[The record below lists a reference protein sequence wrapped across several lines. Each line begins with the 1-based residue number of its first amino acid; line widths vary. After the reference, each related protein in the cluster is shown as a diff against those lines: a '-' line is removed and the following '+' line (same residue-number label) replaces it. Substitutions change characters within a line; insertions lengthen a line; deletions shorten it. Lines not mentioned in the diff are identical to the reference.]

1 MTETVSEE
9 TSAVMRSM
17 LRAVVDYGTAGYVY
31 MDGYSIGG
39 KTGAAEKIPRDK
51 KAMWYLL
58 WDLLLQK
65 TRRYLYM

>member
-39 KTGAAEKIPRDK
+39 KPARLKNTER
-51 KAMWYLL
+51 
-58 WDLLLQK
+58 
-65 TRRYLYM
+65 